1 MAAKSLEEVYAG
13 VLSRDWA
20 KLLDAIEAGER
31 RVVCYTTDDRN
42 AKGPAALKT
51 LREHCVVLR
60 GGKFGCKIAYD
71 GTIDTGWIPP
81 GRQSMMEFLEKN
93 GIGFF
98 DPSPKPTNDVEVFAL
113 RQHIL
118 KSENRLR
125 QEARASISF
134 DQRGPKAYMGTLRV
148 SHHGTLVFRIDSQ
161 EDGRWLFSSPIAA
174 EFGQCCQWMMFS
186 LEKLGFDYLE
196 FECGWKP

>member
-60 GGKFGCKIAYD
+60 GGKFGCEIIYD

-98 DPSPKPTNDVEVFAL
+98 DPSPKPIPIHVSGVCKSCGDKLEYSEEENEAL
-113 RQHIL
+113 EKIVNKACMMDL
-118 KSENRLR
+118 PENPEGDARL
-125 QEARASISF
+125 
-134 DQRGPKAYMGTLRV
+134 KAYQE
-148 SHHGTLVFRIDSQ
+148 RIAGRARPIKQ
-161 EDGRWLFSSPIAA
+161 ERSEG
-174 EFGQCCQWMMFS
+174 GC
-186 LEKLGFDYLE
+186 
-196 FECGWKP
+196 